1 MSLIDKMLKT
11 GSTSGAAVM
20 SKSSFFKEKDF
31 VKTQH
36 PILNI
41 AFSGEVDGGLTSGLT
56 IFAGDSKTFKSALSL
71 YCLKAYL
78 DKYKDGIGII
88 YDSEFGITEE
98 YIKSFGLDPD
108 RIIHIPVEHIEHLKF
123 DFTKK
128 LEAITKNERVFFIV
142 DSIGQIASKKETE
155 DALDEKSVADMTRAK
170 ALRSLLRL
178 ITIQLTLKDIPC
190 IMINHVYQSIGG
202 MYPTTVIPGGTS
214 VTYSA
219 NAIFVITKSQ
229 EKDGTELSGWNFN
242 INIHKS
248 RFVKEKSRLPF
259 QVMYETG
266 INKYSGLLDLALE
279 SGDIIKPSNGWYQ
292 LVDTETGEVIGG
304 KIRANDTF
312 SDAIL
317 GKVCKRESFKE
328 FIRQKY
334 KLTGSIISSEEDD
347 FVDDI
352 ISEKD
357 DTPHV
362 THIPDDFSTGKM
374 LFERD

>member
-11 GSTSGAAVM
+11 GSTGAAAIM

-128 LEAITKNERVFFIV
+128 LDAITKNERVFFIV

-214 VTYSA
+214 VTYSS

-292 LVDTETGEVIGG
+292 LVDKETGEVVGN
-304 KIRANDTF
+304 KMRANDTL
-312 SDAIL
+312 SDSIL
-317 GKVCKRESFKE
+317 GKICKRESFKE

-334 KLTGSIISSEEDD
+334 KLTGSIISSEDD
-347 FVDDI
+347 LDEFVDDTI
-352 ISEKD
+352 D
-357 DTPHV
+357 DDSHE